1 MNYLIIAN
9 TYLVLFY
16 IFYYLLLSKETF
28 FQWNRIYLI
37 GSAGLS
43 FLLPMVHLDWLQDL
57 FKTSTVMIAR
67 TNLDTVTI
75 YGNPAQAEVTES
87 GLLNLPVWI
96 YFYATGCLVSTIL
109 LIRRAILLKKQ
120 LRSTKAGEAYSFMHI
135 IHVDKTQEGC
145 DAILNH
151 EQIHANQ
158 YHTVDVLFFE
168 LVKVFNWF
176 NPAVYYLSKSAK
188 LTHEYIADE
197 AVNKSNDEKIAYA
210 ELLISRTFSISSKL
224 LANNFL
230 DHSFVKSRVKMLF
243 KDKSRRTA
251 SLKYLLIAPL
261 FFCMLIFSSAKV
273 SRVEEL
279 GGALSFNAEGNSAFY
294 KLVGRNVL
302 YVKAAKEK
310 NIQGAVDIAFEKQ
323 GNDLIKTKVLNTIGY
338 KQEEEVERVLHL
350 SEVKNEMPEGK
361 HILRIKFIMMD
372 PEKGESFEGK
382 TTGLAE
388 LSGYKN
394 LDDIVIVGY
403 VPNKDP
409 KKERDLISSVEVR
422 GQQDTVIDK
431 KIQSFNDVEVQPAF
445 PGGMRAFYQWVG
457 ENYKYPAEAKKNK
470 VSGSLHLSFIVERD
484 GSLSEFK
491 LLKDLGY
498 GTGEAALE
506 LLKTSPKWAPGL
518 VNDKPVRVSY
528 SLPIKL
534 NLADKDGETNKENKT
549 I

>member
-9 TYLVLFY
+9 TYLFLFY

-28 FQWNRIYLI
+28 FQWNRIYLV
-37 GSAGLS
+37 GSTGLS
-43 FLLPMVHLDWLQDL
+43 FLLPIIHLDWLQDL

-87 GLLNLPVWI
+87 GILNLPVWI

-120 LRSTKAGEAYSFMHI
+120 LRVNEAGEAYSFMHI
-135 IHVDKTQEGC
+135 IHVDKAQEGS

-151 EQIHANQ
+151 EQVHANQ
-158 YHTVDVLFFE
+158 YHTLDVLFFE

-176 NPAVYYLSKSAK
+176 NPVVYYLSKSAK

-251 SLKYLLIAPL
+251 SLKYLLIVPL

-273 SRVEEL
+273 SEVKEL
-279 GGALSFNAEGNSAFY
+279 GALSFNAEGNSAFY
-294 KLVGRNVL
+294 KLVGKNVM
-302 YVKAAKEK
+302 YMKAAKEK
-310 NIQGAVDIAFEKQ
+310 NMQGAVDIAFEKQ

-350 SEVKNEMPEGK
+350 SEVKDEMPEGK
-361 HILRIKFIMMD
+361 HILRIKFVMMD
-372 PEKGESFEGK
+372 PEKGKSFEGK
-382 TTGLAE
+382 TTALAE

-394 LDDIVIVGY
+394 LEDIVIVGY
-403 VPNKDP
+403 MPNKDS
-409 KKERDLISSVEVR
+409 KKERDVISSVQIMT
-422 GQQDTVIDK
+422 QQDTVMDK
-431 KIQSFNDVEVQPAF
+431 KIESFNDVEVQPAF
-445 PGGMRAFYQWVG
+445 PGGMRAFYTWIG
-457 ENYKYPAEAKKNK
+457 KNYKYSQDAKKNQ
-470 VSGSLHLSFIVERD
+470 VNGTIAVSFIVERD
-484 GSLSEFK
+484 GALSSFK
-491 LLKDLGY
+491 ILRDLGY
-498 GTGEAALE
+498 GTGEEAIN
-506 LLKTSPKWAPGL
+506 LLKKSPKWKPGL
-518 VNDKPVRVSY
+518 IKGEPVRVSY
-528 SLPIKL
+528 SLPIRL
-534 NLADKDGETNKENKT
+534 NLVGIKDTTETKAT
-549 I
+549 P

>member
-37 GSAGLS
+37 GSTGLS

-75 YGNPAQAEVTES
+75 YGSPAQAEVTES

-96 YFYATGCLVSTIL
+96 YFYATGCLVSIIL
-109 LIRRAILLKKQ
+109 LIRRAILLKRQ
-120 LRSTKAGEAYSFMHI
+120 LRITKAGEAYSFMHI

-151 EQIHANQ
+151 EQVHANQ

-168 LVKVFNWF
+168 LVKVFAWF
-176 NPAVYYLSKSAK
+176 NPVVYYLSKSAK

-251 SLKYLLIAPL
+251 SLKYLLIVPL

-273 SRVEEL
+273 S
-279 GGALSFNAEGNSAFY
+279 
-294 KLVGRNVL
+294 
-302 YVKAAKEK
+302 
-310 NIQGAVDIAFEKQ
+310 
-323 GNDLIKTKVLNTIGY
+323 
-338 KQEEEVERVLHL
+338 
-350 SEVKNEMPEGK
+350 EVKDFSGNNKSLK
-361 HILRIKFIMMD
+361 HNQ
-372 PEKGESFEGK
+372 
-382 TTGLAE
+382 
-388 LSGYKN
+388 LSDYT
-394 LDDIVIVGY
+394 D
-403 VPNKDP
+403 
-409 KKERDLISSVEVR
+409 
-422 GQQDTVIDK
+422 
-431 KIQSFNDVEVQPAF
+431 IQSINIDSWGAKNWQNDDLKEEDNLGNRMSETTIKLDTTSSKKVQDFNKVDVQPAF
-445 PGGMRAFYQWVG
+445 PGGMHAFYTWIG
-457 ENYKYPAEAKKNK
+457 ENYKYSQEAKKNQ
-470 VSGSLHLSFIVERD
+470 VNGTIAVSFIVERD
-484 GSLSEFK
+484 GALSSFK
-491 LLKDLGY
+491 ILRDLGY
-498 GTGEAALE
+498 GTGEEAIN
-506 LLKTSPKWAPGL
+506 LLKKSPKWKPGL
-518 VNDKPVRVSY
+518 IKGEPVRVSY
-528 SLPIKL
+528 SLPIRL
-534 NLADKDGETNKENKT
+534 NLVGIKDSLATKSMP
-549 I
+549 

>member
-16 IFYYLLLSKETF
+16 IFYCLLLSKETF

-37 GSAGLS
+37 GSTGLS
-43 FLLPMVHLDWLQDL
+43 FLLPMAHLDWLQDL

-75 YGNPAQAEVTES
+75 YGSPAQAEVTES
-87 GLLNLPVWI
+87 GLLNLPVWM

-120 LRSTKAGEAYSFMHI
+120 LRTTKAGEAYSFMHI

-151 EQIHANQ
+151 EQVHANQ
-158 YHTVDVLFFE
+158 YHTLDVLFFE
-168 LVKVFNWF
+168 LVKVFSWF
-176 NPAVYYLSKSAK
+176 NPVVYYLSKSAK

-197 AVNKSNDEKIAYA
+197 AVNKNNDEKIAYA

-251 SLKYLLIAPL
+251 SLKYLLIVPL

-279 GGALSFNAEGNSAFY
+279 GGALSFNAEGSHAFY
-294 KLVGRNVL
+294 KLVGKNVL
-302 YVKAAKEK
+302 YMKAAKEK
-310 NIQGAVDIAFEKQ
+310 NIQGAVDIAFEKR

-338 KQEEEVERVLHL
+338 KQGEEVERVLHL

-372 PEKGESFEGK
+372 PEKGESFERK
-382 TTGLAE
+382 TRPLAE

-394 LDDIVIVGY
+394 LDDVVIVGY
-403 VPNKDP
+403 MPNKDS
-409 KKERDLISSVEVR
+409 KKERDVISSVQVTA
-422 GQQDTVIDK
+422 QQDTIVDK
-431 KIQSFNDVEVQPAF
+431 NTQDFNKVDVQPQF
-445 PGGMRAFYQWVG
+445 PGGLRAFYKWVG
-457 ENYKYPAEAKKNK
+457 ENYKYPAEAKKNE

-484 GSLSEFK
+484 GTLSSFK
-491 LLKDLGY
+491 ILRNLGY
-498 GTGEAALE
+498 GTGEEAVN
-506 LLKTSPKWAPGL
+506 LLKKSPKWTPGSI
-518 VNDKPVRVSY
+518 KGEAVRVSY
-528 SLPIKL
+528 SLPIRL
-534 NLADKDGETNKENKT
+534 NLKGIKDTTGTKAT
-549 I
+549 P